1 MNRIEKVFQ
10 NLQKNNQ
17 KAFVPYIMA
26 GDGGIDSLKEKITF
40 LEKAGATAIE
50 IGIPFSDPVA
60 DGPVI
65 QQAGIR
71 ALKEGTTL
79 KDVVAAVAEIRPIV
93 HIPLLFMTYTNPMMA
108 YGFEQFIKDIKASG
122 IDGLIVPDMPIEQEE
137 LIVPFLE
144 EAHIELI
151 RLVTLQSPLS
161 RIEEI
166 AKRGKGFVYA
176 VTVNGIT
183 GARSSFKEELG
194 THLKKVKELS
204 PIPVL
209 AGFGISSPDQVEEM
223 ITYCDGVIVGS
234 KMIELFDKGDLQ
246 SIVDLIDA
254 SKIRAS
260 QL

>member
-108 YGFEQFIKDIKASG
+108 YGFEQFIKDIEASG

-137 LIVPFLE
+137 LIVPYLE

-194 THLKKVKELS
+194 AHLKKVKELS

-209 AGFGISSPDQVEEM
+209 AGFGISFPDQVEEM